1 MKGGREGRKGRKGW
15 REGGKEG
22 GSEGGWVSITT
33 SLFHFCVRRHG
44 VMCFLFMDEKES
56 VVRSAELSKRREKS
70 KSERE

>member
-22 GSEGGWVSITT
+22 GWVSITT
-33 SLFHFCVRRHG
+33 SVFHFCVRRHG

-56 VVRSAELSKRREKS
+56 LVRTAEKSKRREKS
-70 KSERE
+70 KNERE